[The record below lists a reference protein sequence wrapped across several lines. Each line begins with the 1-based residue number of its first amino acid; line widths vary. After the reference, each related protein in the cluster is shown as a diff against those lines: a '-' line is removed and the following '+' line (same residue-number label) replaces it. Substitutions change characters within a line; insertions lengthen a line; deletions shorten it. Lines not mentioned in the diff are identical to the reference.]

1 MVFLLANLTKRM
13 NSLLNKK
20 FFILLLLILAYSIY
34 DRFLWSN
41 IAQWHSDQATHMWI
55 GLTQT
60 IDNIS
65 VGLISSV
72 GLPNPNGMVFLA
84 KVLTYLPSLWSV
96 SFVISLIQ
104 LFFSYF
110 LLSSV

>member
-1 MVFLLANLTKRM
+1 M

-55 GLTQT
+55 GLTQK

-72 GLPNPNGMVFLA
+72 GLPNPNGMVFIA
-84 KVLTYLPSLWSV
+84 KALTYLPSL
-96 SFVISLIQ
+96 
-104 LFFSYF
+104 
-110 LLSSV
+110 